1 MKILETDKHTMKMGL
16 SRRGGFAR
24 RCLMV
29 MLLFLTLVATATAG
43 GRGKRPPFNPAKFQA
58 DLEQFITSHAGLSP
72 KEASK
77 FFPIY
82 RQMMKKQHMLFDEMR
97 RFRHINPKDNEAC
110 ANAIRR
116 QDELDIQMKL
126 LQQEY
131 HARFMLILPASK
143 VLDIIRAEEQFH
155 RQMFKKMR

>member
-1 MKILETDKHTMKMGL
+1 MKIGL
-16 SRRGGFAR
+16 SRRGGFVR
-24 RCLMV
+24 RSLVM
-29 MLLFLTLVATATAG
+29 MLLLLTLVATATAG

-58 DLEQFITSHAGLSP
+58 DLEQFITTHAGL
-72 KEASK
+72 
-77 FFPIY
+77 Y

-143 VLDIIRAEEQFH
+143 VLDIIRAEELFH